1 MTDSP
6 KTPADRILTRFG
18 VERIAAWTQR
28 HRSRVHAWT
37 WPTAKG
43 GTGGAIPPRLRT
55 AIIEGAKRELGQDVA
70 FADFEPQ
77 AGEQYLMGAAQ

>member
-1 MTDSP
+1 MTEQP
-6 KTPADRILTRFG
+6 KTPADRILSRFG

-37 WPTAKG
+37 WSTEKG

-55 AIIEGAKRELGQDVA
+55 KIIDGAKRDLGEDIA
-70 FADFEPQ
+70 FAEFEPQ
-77 AGEQYLMGAAQ
+77 ADEQYLMGAGA